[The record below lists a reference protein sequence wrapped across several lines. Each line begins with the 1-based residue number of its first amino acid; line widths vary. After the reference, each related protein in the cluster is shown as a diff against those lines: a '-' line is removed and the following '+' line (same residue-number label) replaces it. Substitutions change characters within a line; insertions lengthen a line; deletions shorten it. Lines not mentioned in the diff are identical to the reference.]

1 MEDGRH
7 GMVRSVTLWAGHVED
22 DFLGLV
28 VFGLG
33 FQDNGAVGVEELVG
47 DVGQDGGATG
57 GDAAFGDENEEAGE
71 ELVDVNG
78 GVELGELGEKV
89 GGEVFRVVLR
99 GLSRGGD
106 QRGVAETEVGAS
118 IQNSKTATATVG
130 GEMAAAWMI
139 GRAGFSGCEGHFL
152 FLSFEREG
160 HTLRRDK
167 KST

>member
-1 MEDGRH
+1 VTWRDGVGPVTRRARH
-7 GMVRSVTLWAGHVED
+7 IVDDSDGLFVGGIGFED
-22 DFLGLV
+22 D
-28 VFGLG
+28 
-33 FQDNGAVGVEELVG
+33 GAVRVEELVG

-152 FLSFEREG
+152 FLSLEREG

>member
-1 MEDGRH
+1 
-7 GMVRSVTLWAGHVED
+7 
-22 DFLGLV
+22 
-28 VFGLG
+28 
-33 FQDNGAVGVEELVG
+33 VEELVG

-71 ELVDVNG
+71 ELVMSTAESNSESSG
-78 GVELGELGEKV
+78 
-89 GGEVFRVVLR
+89 R
-99 GLSRGGD
+99 SRRRSLPSRFAGAEPRGD

-152 FLSFEREG
+152 FLSLEREG
-160 HTLRRDK
+160 HTLVEIKRVRNGLIAK
-167 KST
+167 ELRSARCGEECVRSWK